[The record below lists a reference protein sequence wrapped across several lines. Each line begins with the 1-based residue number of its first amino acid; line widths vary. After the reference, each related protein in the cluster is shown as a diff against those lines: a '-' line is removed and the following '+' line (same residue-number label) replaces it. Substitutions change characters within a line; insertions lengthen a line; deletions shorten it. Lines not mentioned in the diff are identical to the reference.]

1 MSDQTRRDLA
11 EAIPA
16 LEAAIAAELAAAIET
31 LNVPD
36 DASSLTDQE
45 DQS

>member
-11 EAIPA
+11 EAI
-16 LEAAIAAELAAAIET
+16 AARAAAIET